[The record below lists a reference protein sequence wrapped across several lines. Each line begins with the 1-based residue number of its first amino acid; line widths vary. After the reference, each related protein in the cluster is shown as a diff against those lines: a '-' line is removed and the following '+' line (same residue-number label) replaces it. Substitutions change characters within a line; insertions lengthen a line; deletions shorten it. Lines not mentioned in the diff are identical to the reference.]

1 MKVSIVSLYGHFNYG
16 NRLQSYAAQ
25 EILRDLGC
33 DTTVIHV
40 ETRKTQV
47 REIMKK
53 VYFSPPVKALLRPS
67 PSTVYKNRRQRNFER
82 FTRENIS
89 EKAYYS
95 VKAIEDADF
104 FVLGSDQV
112 WNPKRYNETKKQLF
126 FLTFTEPRK
135 KVCLSPSFGL
145 SEIPEKWRAY
155 FSEQLVTFPNL
166 CAREDSGAAIIKQ
179 LTGRDVPVF
188 IDPTLMLDRDK
199 WSAAARK
206 PEKVRTDGGYILQYF
221 LGGVTGK
228 AAEDAKD
235 LSGRINVPVYDLM
248 DPGSEGLYTSGP
260 AEFLYLIEHASLIQT
275 DSFHACV
282 FSFLFGKPFLLYPRE
297 GKDADMLS
305 RIDTL
310 FNTFGLM
317 RKYAAGGLDNDPFE
331 CDYTAGYERLEQE
344 REKLKAF
351 LKKSM
356 NLI

>member
-25 EILRDLGC
+25 EILRNLGC

-53 VYFSPPVKALLRPS
+53 VYFPPPVKALLRPS

-112 WNPKRYNETKKQLF
+112 WTPKRYNETKKQLF

-155 FSEQLVTFPNL
+155 FSEQLATFPNL
-166 CAREDSGAAIIKQ
+166 WAREDSGAAIIRQ

-221 LGGVTGK
+221 LGGVTAK
-228 AAEDAKD
+228 AAEDVAGITPTGK
-235 LSGRINVPVYDLM
+235 
-248 DPGSEGLYTSGP
+248 
-260 AEFLYLIEHASLIQT
+260 ASCWASSISLQR
-275 DSFHACV
+275 DCSFWSICSAAC
-282 FSFLFGKPFLLYPRE
+282 R
-297 GKDADMLS
+297 
-305 RIDTL
+305 T
-310 FNTFGLM
+310 NWM
-317 RKYAAGGLDNDPFE
+317 RFWAGGPSATMWPICWASPRCFSIRWSGWPE
-331 CDYTAGYERLEQE
+331 SP
-344 REKLKAF
+344 
-351 LKKSM
+351 KS
-356 NLI
+356 